1 MPASIRVAMFGG
13 IIPRLADR
21 GLPDN
26 AAQFALNA
34 KLYSGELR
42 SWNNLLPKGTSA
54 YTETRKVF
62 HYRHTGLDRY
72 MTFPTDA
79 DVVKAPLLNEQLGRL
94 YWTTPISGPK
104 INTTARIETSSPA
117 FDLGIPPPTNQL
129 GVTATGGTAANATTR
144 AYTAIYVSAYGEE
157 GMAVKPTLA
166 SGNTDGTWTITGLDQ
181 APPANRNITK
191 IRLYRTITTFSGV
204 DYRMVNEWPVNGPSP
219 YVDNVP
225 DTTVATNPVLQS
237 LTWAAPPT
245 NLQGLIGV
253 AGGYMAGFVGRTVY
267 LSVPYQPHAWPD
279 DQQYGVEDDIV
290 GLGTFGNTIVITTQ
304 GRPYLLV
311 GPQPDAMALQKMES
325 IQPCLSKRSIVNTVS
340 GCMYASTDGIVLVDG
355 NSLIGQIISRQWV
368 TKDEWLS
375 RFSPATIQASIYQDR
390 YFAFYTDSL
399 GFTVGFDDPV
409 TGWTELQQADVE
421 SVDLDVLTGQTLVT
435 ITNPA
440 GGNDII
446 NEWDGDPTGQLAY
459 VWETKPF
466 TQNKPVNFG
475 AIQIRGNFVTNA
487 SLIPIP
493 PALGTTGMGGDS
505 AFNGSAINGA
515 PRTTLAPVDG
525 VVYYGGSINGPAT
538 WQMLGV
544 SQVIGSGI
552 DPSAGIAI
560 KVYGDKELRWFGN
573 IADEKPYR
581 LPSGYKATL
590 WEVEVQ
596 GSSALF
602 SVTLADTIKTL
613 ENLP

>member
-1 MPASIRVAMFGG
+1 MFGG

-42 SWNNLLPKGTSA
+42 SWNNLLAKGTSA
-54 YTETRKVF
+54 FTETRKVF

-72 MTFPTDA
+72 MTFQTDA
-79 DVVKAPLLNEQLGRL
+79 DVVKAPLFNEQLGRL
-94 YWTTPISGPK
+94 YWTTPITSPQ
-104 INTTARIETSSPA
+104 INTTARIEASQPP
-117 FDLGIPPPTNQL
+117 FLLGIPPPTNQL

-219 YVDNVP
+219 YIDNIP

-290 GLGTFGNTIVITTQ
+290 GLGTFGNTIVIATQ

-340 GCMYASTDGIVLVDG
+340 GCMFASTDGIVLVDG
-355 NSLIGQIISRQWV
+355 NSLIGAIISRQWV
-368 TKDEWLS
+368 TKDEWLA

-390 YFAFYTDSL
+390 YFAFYTDQL

-409 TGWTELQQADVE
+409 TGWTELQQEDVE

-440 GGNDII
+440 GGNDLIT
-446 NEWDGDPTGQLAY
+446 EWDGDPTGQVQY
-459 VWETKPF
+459 TWETKPF
-466 TQNKPVNFG
+466 MQNKPVNFG
-475 AIQIRGNFVTNA
+475 AIQLRGDFVANPA
-487 SLIPIP
+487 LIVLP
-493 PALGTTGMGGDS
+493 PALGTDS
-505 AFNGSAINGA
+505 NTRAASFNGSAINGA
-515 PRTTLAPVDG
+515 PRDTLAPVAG
-525 VVYYGGSINGPAT
+525 VPYYGGSINGPAT
-538 WQMLGV
+538 WQMMGTPPV
-544 SQVIGSGI
+544 PIGTAPGSGI
-552 DPSAGIAI
+552 AV
-560 KVYGDKELRWFGN
+560 KVYGDGTLRWFDR
-573 IADEKPYR
+573 ISDELPHR
-581 LPSGYKATL
+581 LPSGYKAVK
-590 WEVEVQ
+590 WEIEVQ